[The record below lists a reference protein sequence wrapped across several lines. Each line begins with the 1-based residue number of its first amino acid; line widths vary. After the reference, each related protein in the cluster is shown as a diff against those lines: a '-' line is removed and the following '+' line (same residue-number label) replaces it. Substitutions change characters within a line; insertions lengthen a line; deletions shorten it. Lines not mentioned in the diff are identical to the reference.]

1 MDRHELQKDGNH
13 PAPCARFCEA
23 NAFKIALR
31 NLQFENFRLRE
42 AICRTLQE
50 NEHLADG
57 EDCTLIHIKRAMQ
70 SNVQAQPTAEAGE
83 ARCSRTAGAQC

>member
-1 MDRHELQKDGNH
+1 MDRHELQKDGKH

-23 NAFKIALR
+23 NAFKIELR
-31 NLQFENFRLRE
+31 NLQLENFRLRE

-50 NEHLADG
+50 NKHLADG

-70 SNVQAQPTAEAGE
+70 SNALAQADAACGVSP
-83 ARCSRTAGAQC
+83 GAMG

>member
-1 MDRHELQKDGNH
+1 MDRHELQKDGKH

-23 NAFKIALR
+23 NAFKIELR
-31 NLQFENFRLRE
+31 NLHLENFRLRE

-70 SNVQAQPTAEAGE
+70 SNAQGKPPAESGSA
-83 ARCSRTAGAQC
+83 

>member
-23 NAFKIALR
+23 NAFKIELR

-50 NEHLADG
+50 NKHLADG

-70 SNVQAQPTAEAGE
+70 SNGQGKPPAESGSA
-83 ARCSRTAGAQC
+83 

>member
-1 MDRHELQKDGNH
+1 MDRHELQKDGKH

-23 NAFKIALR
+23 NAFKIELR

-70 SNVQAQPTAEAGE
+70 SNARVKADAEGSPATEGSE
-83 ARCSRTAGAQC
+83 P

>member
-1 MDRHELQKDGNH
+1 MDRHELQKDGKH

-23 NAFKIALR
+23 NAFKIELR

-70 SNVQAQPTAEAGE
+70 SNSQK
-83 ARCSRTAGAQC
+83 